1 MCIRRV
7 GPYAGPVHRL
17 LEFEIDAARYG
28 VPVERVVEVVPRV
41 WLTPLPGAADVV
53 VGVFNYRG
61 AVIVAVD
68 LRSRLGHPPRR
79 PSTDDH
85 LVVVQGPR
93 RVVALVVDR
102 VRDLRQVAR
111 EQVQT
116 AAVPSRHIRGVVA
129 LADELLLIEDLDALL
144 SLDEE
149 EALDRALGGAAP

>member
-1 MCIRRV
+1 V
-7 GPYAGPVHRL
+7 QRL
-17 LEFEIDAARYG
+17 LEFEIDEARYG

-41 WLTPLPGAADVV
+41 WLTPLPGAAAIV

-79 PSTDDH
+79 PCADDH
-85 LVVVQGPR
+85 LLVVQGAR

-102 VRDLRQVAR
+102 VRDLRQVAC
-111 EQVQT
+111 EQVQAT
-116 AAVPSRHIRGVVA
+116 TVPSRHIRGVVA
-129 LADELLLIEDLDALL
+129 VADELLLIEDLDALL

-149 EALDRALGGAAP
+149 LALDRALDGAAP

>member
-1 MCIRRV
+1 MQ
-7 GPYAGPVHRL
+7 RL

-41 WLTPLPGAADVV
+41 WLKPLPGAANIV
-53 VGVFNYRG
+53 VGLFNFRG

-68 LRSRLGHPPRR
+68 PRSRLGHPPRR

-85 LVVVQGPR
+85 LLVVQGAR

-102 VRDLRQVAR
+102 VRDLRQVSPD
-111 EQVQT
+111 QMFPT
-116 AAVPSRHIRGVVA
+116 TVPSRHIRGVVA
-129 LADELLLIEDLDALL
+129 LAEGLLLIEDLDALL

-149 EALDRALGGAAP
+149 ETLDRALGGAAP